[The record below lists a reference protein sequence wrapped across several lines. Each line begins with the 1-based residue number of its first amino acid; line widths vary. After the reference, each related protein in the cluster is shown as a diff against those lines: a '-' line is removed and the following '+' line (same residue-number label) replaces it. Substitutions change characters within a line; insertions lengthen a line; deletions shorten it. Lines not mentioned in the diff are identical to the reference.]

1 MYEILAL
8 VAAGVSA
15 VGQAQAGEASKLEAD
30 LNVFRFGA
38 EDTLNQAE
46 ATQVANARKR
56 EFDFTESTLLAT
68 LSATGRDL
76 GGMSVKQILQRERD
90 TVFKDLGRIQTQTN
104 LSSLKIDMERLA
116 EARRGKNVKRASL
129 FNAAATAVGGVSAYG
144 RTRSGTP

>member
-56 EFDFTESTLLAT
+56 EFDFTESTLIAT
-68 LSATGRDL
+68 LSAGKDL
-76 GGMSVKQILQRERD
+76 GGMSVKRILQRERD
-90 TVFKDLGRIQTQTN
+90 TVFKDLGRIQMQTN